1 MNAIDAFSFRGL
13 DSRLL
18 PSSKKRRGG
27 VGCCRYLII
36 TLTPGWCDSAGL
48 LDQLR
53 AVLRGA
59 SLLATNCG
67 ISLCHLLHF
76 PLACEHA
83 RERCSTIAPVLP
95 RIVGP
100 IFVVGAL
107 SSGGVVRESLE

>member
-1 MNAIDAFSFRGL
+1 LPAYKADTWLPECAALLQFS
-13 DSRLL
+13 DS
-18 PSSKKRRGG
+18 GG
-27 VGCCRYLII
+27 VPSGPLVFRAI
-36 TLTPGWCDSAGL
+36 TYGSSAGL

-53 AVLRGA
+53 AVLRVA

-67 ISLCHLLHF
+67 ISLCDLLHF

-83 RERCSTIAPVLP
+83 RERRSTIAPALP